1 MKARIENYFLE
12 LSVNSEGTVLNRVAG
27 QFAQELFPQASSVY
41 QACPYLIGT
50 LEALPEQE
58 ALLMEG
64 MVLEKAGKEYNIDLE
79 LYRSGEQITVLIHDR
94 SRLYQNLSQLNQNR
108 NDLYFLKKELDAKNL
123 ELERL
128 RQKADKANEEKSRF
142 LAMMSHEVRNP
153 LNVILGYTE
162 MLAPELSSE
171 KAKDYLKYL
180 KASGRN
186 LKVIVE
192 DILDLSRVEAGKL
205 VLSNEP
211 ISLADLM
218 DELEQNYRGSHRD
231 LDIALH
237 FSTAENLPKQVL
249 GDDVRLHQILTNL
262 INNSIKFTPH
272 GSVSTSV
279 NLQSSEGEGAK
290 VCFQVKDT
298 GRGMTAEQ
306 AASVFEE
313 YQQNELDDNR
323 IHKGA
328 GLGLA
333 IVKRLVTAMNGA
345 IAVESQEGKGTT
357 FSIDIPF
364 HIAPA
369 SLAKEKV
376 LKVPNRNYIKGSR
389 ILVADDNYM
398 NRSIVAH
405 ILKKEEANFQLVK
418 DGLEALSAMQS
429 EPFDLVLLDINMPN
443 LSGEALI
450 QQREAYKAENANTTF
465 VALTGNSSQ
474 EDIKGYKEIGF
485 ADVIPKPFTSEGFKQ
500 ALNLNLAEQA

>member
-1 MKARIENYFLE
+1 MKAHIENYFLE
-12 LSVNSEGTVLNRVAG
+12 IRVNLQGEVQQIVAG
-27 QFAQELFPQASSVY
+27 AFAKTLFPEHSSVY
-41 QACPYLIGT
+41 EPCPYLIGT
-50 LEALPEQE
+50 LEALPEE
-58 ALLMEG
+58 ETLLMEG
-64 MVLEKAGKEYNIDLE
+64 LVLATEKGESRIDIELFRTTSHIDL
-79 LYRSGEQITVLIHDR
+79 LIHDR
-94 SRLYQNLSQLNQNR
+94 SRLYQNLSQLNQSR

-162 MLAPELSSE
+162 MLAPELQSD

-211 ISLADLM
+211 ISLAELM
-218 DELEQNYRGSHRD
+218 DELEQNYLGSHRD
-231 LDIALH
+231 LDIALN
-237 FSTAENLPKQVL
+237 FSVAENLPKQVL

-279 NLQSSEGEGAK
+279 NLQSSEGEAAK

-298 GRGMTAEQ
+298 GRGMTAQQ

-345 IAVESQEGKGTT
+345 ITVESQEGKGTT

-376 LKVPNRNYIKGSR
+376 ARVPNRNYIKGSR

-405 ILKKEEANFQLVK
+405 ILKKEEAQFELVK

-429 EPFDLVLLDINMPN
+429 ESFDLVLLDINMPN

-450 QQREAYKAENANTTF
+450 QQKEAYKAENAHTTF
-465 VALTGNSSQ
+465 VALTGNSSK

-500 ALNLNLAEQA
+500 SLNRNLAGQE

>member
-1 MKARIENYFLE
+1 MKARIEQHYLE
-12 LSVNSEGTVLNRVAG
+12 LEIDQGGSIQSIIGG
-27 QFAQELFPQASSVY
+27 QFARDIFPISSSIFNP
-41 QACPYLIGT
+41 CPYLIGT
-50 LEALPEQE
+50 LEG
-58 ALLMEG
+58 LLNNAPLTLEG
-64 MVLEKAGKEYNIDLE
+64 MLLQEGEADYHLDVE
-79 LYRSGEQITVLIHDR
+79 LFKTDAAIQVLIQDR
-94 SRLYQNLSQLNQNR
+94 SQLYQNLSQLNQNR
-108 NDLYFLKKELDAKNL
+108 NDLYFLKKELDTKNL

-128 RQKADKANEEKSRF
+128 RQKAERANEEKSRF

-162 MLAPELSSE
+162 MLAPVLKS
-171 KAKDYLKYL
+171 KQGKDYLKYL

-205 VLSNEP
+205 VLGNEP
-211 ISLADLM
+211 INLRELM
-218 DELEQNYRGSHRD
+218 QELEQNYRGSHRD
-231 LDIALH
+231 IEIALN
-237 FSTAENLPKQVL
+237 FTSSENLPEHVL
-249 GDDVRLHQILTNL
+249 GDDVRLHQILSNL

-279 NLQSSEGEGAK
+279 NLQSSEGEAAK

-298 GRGMTAEQ
+298 GRGMSPQQ

-333 IVKRLVTAMNGA
+333 IVKRLVTAMNGS
-345 IAVESQEGKGTT
+345 ITVESQEGKGTT

-369 SLAKEKV
+369 SLAKEKE
-376 LKVPNRNYIKGSR
+376 LKVLNKNYIKGSH

-405 ILKKEEANFQLVK
+405 ILNNEEAHFELVK

-429 EPFDLVLLDINMPN
+429 KSYDLVLLDINMPN
-443 LSGEALI
+443 LSGADLVK
-450 QQREAYKAENANTTF
+450 QREAYQAENASTTF
-465 VALTGNSSQ
+465 IALTGNSSK
-474 EDIKGYKEIGF
+474 EDIKGYKQIGF
-485 ADVIPKPFTSEGFKQ
+485 ADVIPKPFTSEGFKA
-500 ALNLNLAEQA
+500 ALNKNLAGLS